1 MAEEEVQVSEQD
13 LNNAV
18 QTLEMYKAQLETLAK
33 HRELIESSLNE
44 HKRGLE
50 TLKEYSGAKKG
61 TEILVPIGGG
71 TYLPAVVGK
80 KKVMLALGAE
90 YYSEED
96 FENVECAKE
105 ERDYKILLHA
115 GNIFDYQNPEK
126 FWRTVKELNDKGEKI
141 KLRFV
146 GTIQP
151 THDIHTNGICRFVEF
166 N

>member
-96 FENVECAKE
+96 FDGAIE
-105 ERDYKILLHA
+105 EFGKRVDELEGSLSKVDESIQQINERATQLS
-115 GNIFDYQNPEK
+115 II
-126 FWRTVKELNDKGEKI
+126 LNDYYAKH
-141 KLRFV
+141 
-146 GTIQP
+146 QQQ
-151 THDIHTNGICRFVEF
+151 
-166 N
+166 

>member
-1 MAEEEVQVSEQD
+1 MAEEETQISEQD

-18 QTLEMYKAQLETLAK
+18 QTLEMYKAQLDTLAK

-44 HKRGLE
+44 HRRGLE
-50 TLKEYSGAKKG
+50 TLKEYVTAPEG

-96 FENVECAKE
+96 FDGAIEAFGKRVDELEASMSKVDESIQQMN
-105 ERDYKILLHA
+105 ERATQLSI
-115 GNIFDYQNPEK
+115 I
-126 FWRTVKELNDKGEKI
+126 LNDYYAKHH
-141 KLRFV
+141 
-146 GTIQP
+146 Q
-151 THDIHTNGICRFVEF
+151 H
-166 N
+166 

>member
-1 MAEEEVQVSEQD
+1 MSEEEQISEQD

-18 QTLEMYKAQLETLAK
+18 QTLEMYKAQLDTLAK
-33 HRELIESSLNE
+33 HRELIETSLNE

-50 TLKEYSGAKKG
+50 TLKEYSNAKEG

-96 FENVECAKE
+96 FDRAISEFEKRVEELESSLSKVDESIRQINDRATQLSIILSDYYAK
-105 ERDYKILLHA
+105 H
-115 GNIFDYQNPEK
+115 Q
-126 FWRTVKELNDKGEKI
+126 
-141 KLRFV
+141 
-146 GTIQP
+146 Q
-151 THDIHTNGICRFVEF
+151 
-166 N
+166 

>member
-1 MAEEEVQVSEQD
+1 MAEEEMQISEQD

-71 TYLPAVVGK
+71 TYPPAVVGK

-96 FENVECAKE
+96 FDGAIE
-105 ERDYKILLHA
+105 EFGRRVDELEVSLSKVDESIQQI
-115 GNIFDYQNPEK
+115 NEK
-126 FWRTVKELNDKGEKI
+126 ATQLSIILNDYYAKH
-141 KLRFV
+141 
-146 GTIQP
+146 QQQ
-151 THDIHTNGICRFVEF
+151 
-166 N
+166 